1 MMLSAPL
8 PYWWRIQ
15 LISVQLCRLISNI
28 SRELFRQSNFWLF
41 KMNLPPLALILG
53 ILSNTVLPHAFQLKW
68 HSFHFFMIA
77 LVRAVISFLLLMQSF
92 PRIFWNLFPTH
103 HRELFL
109 EPFYVSI
116 SLFVLVL
123 SILIVFSLI
132 APWNKARKCKQ
143 NNCNHRDS
151 KQSSMQYRI
160 SIFC

>member
-28 SRELFRQSNFWLF
+28 SRELFRQRNFWLF

-68 HSFHFFMIA
+68 HSFQFFMIA
-77 LVRAVISFLLLMQSF
+77 LVRAVISFLLLTQSF

-151 KQSSMQYRI
+151 KQSSIQYRI